1 MLDTEKE
8 ACLILD
14 EATAI
19 LSLAYNLAGK
29 EKVKQTIP
37 VVQNELLALKN
48 EINTRDHS
56 FDPARVSA
64 LVADIGADSKPAP
77 KLAINQGSAALDL
90 AAARVRHAA
99 GKVGLINP
107 WGMNQLAFDNLNKLA
122 DVLYELARGEE

>member
-14 EATAI
+14 EAVAT
-19 LSLAYNLAGK
+19 LSLASNLVKKG
-29 EKVKQTIP
+29 KVKQTIP
-37 VVQNELLALKN
+37 VVQNEILILKN

-56 FDPARVSA
+56 FDPMKVSA
-64 LVADIGADSKPAP
+64 LIADIGADSKPAP
-77 KLAINQGSAALDL
+77 KLATNQGSAALDL

-107 WGMNQLAFDNLNKLA
+107 WGVNQLAFDNLNKLA